1 MRYGVMT
8 NTSGFG
14 LLVVLG
20 AIGAIGC
27 SSDDDRSMLGASG
40 RDPDTAPAVEVDRF
54 SDAAGM
60 LQVRS
65 KSPSLPAAGHAVDFD
80 SGPFITTGLGPD
92 GGEVRYYNF
101 DVQPTKPA
109 PIYALFHSGDSAPV
123 TGQLNVVDVI
133 PGEAGYNDFW
143 QVMKVTVPADYVANS
158 VTSLAEIQAAGYPV
172 ESTDNLVN
180 CPVVP
185 AGSTAKLRLGGSSPG
200 LTRGWY
206 RDQVVYYFNFDER
219 SLTGT
224 EVPVAPIYVSFNI
237 NPNLDGGGPA
247 SGFKTES
254 GSAQTHNVLSALPG
268 SGGYSPLWGVDPYD
282 NSDFDAVTDLATV
295 KQAKVLATDV
305 ANVNCPVVDVGG

>member
-8 NTSGFG
+8 NTRGFG
-14 LLVVLG
+14 FLFVVG
-20 AIGAIGC
+20 ALAAIGC
-27 SSDDDRSMLGASG
+27 SSDDDKGMLGASVL
-40 RDPDTAPAVEVDRF
+40 DPDTAPAVEVDRF

-65 KSPSLPAAGHAVDFD
+65 KSPSLPKAGEAVDFD
-80 SGPFITTGLGPD
+80 SGPFITAGLGPD
-92 GGEVRYYNF
+92 GGQVRYYNF
-101 DVQPTKPA
+101 DVQPTEPA
-109 PIYALFHSGDSAPV
+109 PIYALFRSGETAPV

-185 AGSTAKLRLGGSSPG
+185 AGSTARLRLAGTAPG

-219 SLTGT
+219 SLTGSQ
-224 EVPVAPIYVSFNI
+224 VPVAPIYVSFNI

-268 SGGYSPLWGVDPYD
+268 SDGYSPLWGVDPYD

-295 KQAKVLATDV
+295 KQAKVLADDV
-305 ANVNCPVVDVGG
+305 ANVNCPVVDVGR